1 MISLQRKILRL
12 QEVGVIALFLK
23 PLIKKKFKRDRL
35 FFFQRQRMTF
45 LLNKSSFPVSCVSMQ
60 FTFFKAMTREK
71 ELTRNVFNHRMKY
84 FVFSVHF

>member
-12 QEVGVIALFLK
+12 QEVGVIVVIFET
-23 PLIKKKFKRDRL
+23 PYQKKKFKRDRL

-60 FTFFKAMTREK
+60 FTIF
-71 ELTRNVFNHRMKY
+71 
-84 FVFSVHF
+84 